1 MDKALCAVS
10 MMACTDLSLFGWP
23 LMMYGRQ
30 QSPGGNILWNG
41 IHTGLAIQ
49 TDVSDW
55 WFEDVSRLPLPLFS
69 RLMEIMKKRGMQP
82 ENVAGAIV
90 YYARKH
96 LPGLDRWLA
105 GNASRGQRETTSF
118 RTAEAVDQNFQ
129 KVLIE
134 GIEKLLPAEA
144 AGKSFCQFLLGLLR
158 VATILDVGGSCKRSL
173 ERRIGVQLELAT
185 LEGLMIPSFSAE
197 SGTWYD
203 TDCVER
209 IIKHYLSAG
218 DHRSLSVAPQSFEI
232 PPPSAPG
239 RVSMLVDSYLAE
251 VASDE
256 GLEVEQIRS
265 LSEAFPGYLR
275 PLHDGLYRALDIY
288 LKVRREVISCFLRA
302 CGCANNSCSVRRTRG
317 CRRARENN
325 FWACWI

>member
-1 MDKALCAVS
+1 
-10 MMACTDLSLFGWP
+10 
-23 LMMYGRQ
+23 
-30 QSPGGNILWNG
+30 
-41 IHTGLAIQ
+41 
-49 TDVSDW
+49 
-55 WFEDVSRLPLPLFS
+55 
-69 RLMEIMKKRGMQP
+69 MEIMKKRGMRP

-134 GIEKLLPAEA
+134 GIEKLLPAA
-144 AGKSFCQFLLGLLR
+144 VAGKSFCQFLLGLLR

-203 TDCVER
+203 TDCVE
-209 IIKHYLSAG
+209 
-218 DHRSLSVAPQSFEI
+218 
-232 PPPSAPG
+232 
-239 RVSMLVDSYLAE
+239 
-251 VASDE
+251 
-256 GLEVEQIRS
+256 
-265 LSEAFPGYLR
+265 
-275 PLHDGLYRALDIY
+275 
-288 LKVRREVISCFLRA
+288 
-302 CGCANNSCSVRRTRG
+302 
-317 CRRARENN
+317 
-325 FWACWI
+325 